1 MNETLAARWAMKR
14 ITPKEIL
21 ALENN
26 LKVAEHEVRSG
37 NPKAF
42 VHRDAEF
49 HEILAHAS
57 RSERLLELCQLLR
70 KHMLRYRIESLYL
83 PETALRAIQGHRR
96 ILEALKASTRAGLE
110 KAIRDHLEQS
120 KDRYSSLR
128 IREKR
133 RTRRHIE
140 KRKCLKSSFT
150 AEADREWS
158 LRRRCL
164 AWLFSE
170 RTCTRSATLYLGV
183 SVRGAPVVSFLRVGK
198 RKYSSNVRSRI
209 PTS

>member
-1 MNETLAARWAMKR
+1 LAARWAMKR
-14 ITPKEIL
+14 ITPKELL

-96 ILEALKASTRAGLE
+96 ILEALKASDESGLE
-110 KAIRDHLEQS
+110 EAMRNHLEQS
-120 KDRYSSLR
+120 KID
-128 IREKR
+128 
-133 RTRRHIE
+133 TRRYAFGKTEEH
-140 KRKCLKSSFT
+140 
-150 AEADREWS
+150 
-158 LRRRCL
+158 
-164 AWLFSE
+164 
-170 RTCTRSATLYLGV
+170 
-183 SVRGAPVVSFLRVGK
+183 GAI
-198 RKYSSNVRSRI
+198 SRNENA
-209 PTS
+209 